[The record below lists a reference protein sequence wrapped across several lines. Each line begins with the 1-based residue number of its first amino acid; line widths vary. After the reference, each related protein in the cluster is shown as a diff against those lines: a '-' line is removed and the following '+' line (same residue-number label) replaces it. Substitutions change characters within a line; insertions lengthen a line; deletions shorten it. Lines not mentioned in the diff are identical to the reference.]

1 MPQNMTNVTIA
12 VTAMPVEK
20 KQKTIDNVLRGLS
33 KYEEVAVRS
42 DILKSTAAKTKSSFL
57 HM

>member
-20 KQKTIDNVLRGLS
+20 TKTIDNVLRGLS

>member
-20 KQKTIDNVLRGLS
+20 TNKQ
-33 KYEEVAVRS
+33 
-42 DILKSTAAKTKSSFL
+42 STTSYVDYQNTKK
-57 HM
+57 

>member
-20 KQKTIDNVLRGLS
+20 NPVDNVL
-33 KYEEVAVRS
+33 YV
-42 DILKSTAAKTKSSFL
+42 DYQNTKK
-57 HM
+57 

>member
-20 KQKTIDNVLRGLS
+20 KQNNRQRPTWIIKIR
-33 KYEEVAVRS
+33 RS
-42 DILKSTAAKTKSSFL
+42 SC
-57 HM
+57 

>member
-20 KQKTIDNVLRGLS
+20 NTKQ
-33 KYEEVAVRS
+33 
-42 DILKSTAAKTKSSFL
+42 STTSYVDYQNTKK
-57 HM
+57 

>member
-20 KQKTIDNVLRGLS
+20 
-33 KYEEVAVRS
+33 VAVRS

>member
-20 KQKTIDNVLRGLS
+20 NPVDNVLCGLS
-33 KYEEVAVRS
+33 KYEEVAVIS
-42 DILKSTAAKTKSSFL
+42 DILKSTAAKTKSSSL